1 METEKKLETRNEKLE
16 TLTWREQ
23 LILYAPLLIWIGVI
37 LFFSTG
43 QGAASETSRFIR
55 PILELLFP
63 TASPELITLYHG
75 YIRKF
80 AHFAV
85 YAVLGLLAMR
95 AFFSSIL
102 SRWKTAIL
110 ALGLCIA
117 VALTDELIQSFNP
130 LRTGTL
136 YDVALD
142 MAGAVSA
149 VIVYTAV
156 TAPPR
161 GAVRSDRI

>member
-23 LILYAPLLIWIGVI
+23 LILYAPLFIWIGVI

-55 PILELLFP
+55 PVLELLFP

-75 YIRKF
+75 YIRKL

-95 AFFSSIL
+95 AFFSSVL
-102 SRWKTAIL
+102 SRRKTAIL

-117 VALTDELIQSFNP
+117 VALTDEFIQSFNP
-130 LRTGTL
+130 LRTGTP

-142 MAGAVSA
+142 MAGAL
-149 VIVYTAV
+149 IAV
-156 TAPPR
+156 TIYA
-161 GAVRSDRI
+161 AVFTSERAVTRNRI